1 MEKTGK
7 MSTND
12 SFKQLL
18 EDIRSTP
25 MVYPR
30 MCDNDYC
37 TVFEINKGII
47 SPTWKVVCGQMRMF
61 CCEKCVSKGTWSIRY
76 DERKL
81 KALFSKY

>member
-18 EDIRSTP
+18 KDIRSTP
-25 MVYPR
+25 MVYPQ
-30 MCDNDYC
+30 MCDNEYC
-37 TVFEINKGII
+37 TVFERNNGII
-47 SPTWKVVCGQMRMF
+47 SPTWKVVCGEMRMF
-61 CCEKCVSKGTWSIRY
+61 CCEKHVSHGTWSIRY

>member
-7 MSTND
+7 MSTKD

-37 TVFEINKGII
+37 TVFEINKGVI
-47 SPTWKVVCGQMRMF
+47 SPIWKVVCGQMRMF
-61 CCEKCVSKGTWSIRY
+61 CCEKCVSQGTWSIR
-76 DERKL
+76 
-81 KALFSKY
+81 